1 MHRPVHY
8 HVALAQ
14 FIEENVLGEST
25 EDEEVAPLAQ
35 TLMSESA
42 TRSQLRV

>member
-1 MHRPVHY
+1 MHRPVYY